1 MFLLIDRT
9 LTDDIYRVMSK
20 ITLRIF
26 CLFLTLIFFISS
38 SIAPVFAAITYLYD
52 QNGNMTS
59 DGIKCYEYNEA
70 NQVKKVKN
78 CSNNQTIAEYVY
90 DYQGNRLV
98 KKTYSNGSLQKT
110 TFSPNDG
117 YETVKL
123 ASNSATQ
130 NTSYYFANDQL
141 ITKKNPDGTKNYYH
155 NDHLGSTAILSNQ
168 SGGLVEETKYDPW
181 GEVKAGGTKSKF
193 LFTGQEKDLETNLN
207 YYNARYYD
215 SHIRRFTQPDDIIQN
230 PFNPQSLNRYSYVLN
245 NPLRYTDPTGH
256 CIGPFTPFCGAIV
269 SFVTKA
275 FQPVMNLVTK
285 ITNNTGA
292 TKVVETANKVQSNPV
307 TAKIENNAGKAVNNP
322 VVNKVTSNIGNAASN
337 IPKVTDQKLQNLINN
352 NLYKGAN
359 NPNRIGSGST
369 ADAIRN
375 EFRTGQQT
383 FGRWHETQGQEN
395 INAINNWLRKYPNA
409 SESDIKIANTIKD
422 DITNALQ
429 GK

>member
-1 MFLLIDRT
+1 
-9 LTDDIYRVMSK
+9 MSK
-20 ITLRIF
+20 ITFKVF
-26 CLFLTLIFFISS
+26 CLLLTFIFFFISS
-38 SIAPVFAAITYLYD
+38 VAPALAAITYLYD

-59 DGIKCYEYNEA
+59 DGTKCYEYNET

-98 KKTYSNGSLQKT
+98 KKIYSNGILQKT

-123 ASNSATQ
+123 APSGTIQ
-130 NTSYYFANDQL
+130 NTSYYFVHDQL
-141 ITKKNPDGTKNYYH
+141 IAKKNPDGTKNYYH
-155 NDHLGSTAILSNQ
+155 NDHLGSTSVLTSQ
-168 SGGLVEETKYDPW
+168 TGTLVEETKYDPW
-181 GEVKAGGTKSKF
+181 GEVKAGGIKSKF
-193 LFTGQEKDLETNLN
+193 LYTGQEKDLETSLN

-256 CIGPFTPFCGAIV
+256 CIGPFTPICGAIV

-275 FQPVMNLVTK
+275 FQPVVNFVTK
-285 ITNNTGA
+285 IANNPVT
-292 TKVVETANKVQSNPV
+292 TKIVEIANKIQSNPV
-307 TAKIENNAGKAVNNP
+307 TVKVENNAGKAGNNP
-322 VVNKVTSNIGNAASN
+322 VFDKVISNTGNVASN
-337 IPKVTDQKLQNLINN
+337 IPKVTDPKLQNLINN

-395 INAINNWLRKYPNA
+395 INAINNWLRQHPNA
-409 SESDIKIANTIKD
+409 SESDIKAAKAMKD